1 MFLTKQELEATVEAY
16 DIDVTG
22 LSWPQKQG
30 AVSKY
35 LAEHGLE
42 VVKPEV
48 EDGARRESA
57 FEPIEGQMII
67 DDVVENSE
75 TGNNSKRDEQYK
87 TLTPEQKELV
97 DKWGW
102 PEDDPVSM
110 SFDENLELGQKLYDG
125 EIGGF
130 VTNWGSHQQ
139 NYERRRLGIEGKHP
153 ASHHFS
159 IEELSDQQQKE
170 REYQGDMT
178 RPSATSFSEPM
189 DVVPLRLRAEYE
201 ANAHMH
207 IPTPGEPVIIKGK
220 AKRIQLDVVEETT
233 DPWLALGLQN
243 KRLMFA
249 PELITDPN
257 RLIRYKE
264 DLGPNATSEDVNYTG
279 EDLDKRN
286 IQGAPGTSNGIS
298 GTYQVTEIP
307 GERCVATS
315 TLPKYNAAIYWDFGP
330 DGKPKTYFPIVEFE
344 GRRGYLY
351 KHATIPNVYST
362 IFDDPRMREHGY
374 YQRFRENLSQEPYV
388 FYLAGLIAIDI
399 DFTHY
404 MMEEITREEQR
415 RND

>member
-1 MFLTKQELEATVEAY
+1 MFLSKAELEATVKAY
-16 DIDVTG
+16 DLDVSG
-22 LSWPQKQG
+22 LTWPQKQG
-30 AVSKY
+30 YVSKY
-35 LAEHGLE
+35 LAANELE
-42 VVKPEV
+42 VVKPEE
-48 EDGARRESA
+48 EDAGRRGPA
-57 FEPIEGQMII
+57 F
-67 DDVVENSE
+67 DDIPTDTGEAGIAGVKAFALNQEQVEN
-75 TGNNSKRDEQYK
+75 
-87 TLTPEQKELV
+87 
-97 DKWGW
+97 
-102 PEDDPVSM
+102 
-110 SFDENLELGQKLYDG
+110 
-125 EIGGF
+125 
-130 VTNWGSHQQ
+130 
-139 NYERRRLGIEGKHP
+139 RRI
-153 ASHHFS
+153 
-159 IEELSDQQQKE
+159 
-170 REYQGDMT
+170 QGDMT
-178 RPSATSFSEPM
+178 SPSAASASTFS
-189 DVVPLRLRAEYE
+189 
-201 ANAHMH
+201 MH

-220 AKRIQLDVVEETT
+220 AKRVQADPIEEAV
-233 DPWLALGLQN
+233 DEWLALGLKN

-257 RLIRYKE
+257 RLIRYRE

-330 DGKPKTYFPIVEFE
+330 DGKPVTYFPIVEFE

-362 IFDDPRMREHGY
+362 IFADPRMVERGY

-388 FYLAGLIAIDI
+388 FYLAGILAVDI

-404 MMEEITREEQR
+404 MMEEITKEEQR